1 MNSQY
6 SNHIQTYSQNK
17 QTPFNKAYFASKSE
31 LLNWASKILDLEL
44 ISLEQ
49 MVTGAIFCQLLD
61 ACHPGTVRLNKVNWK
76 ANNEIDYIANFKLF
90 QQGLVTNDI
99 YKPIDIN
106 RLTKGKQYD
115 LNELLQW
122 IYGYYLSIKDNIK
135 EIYNAKRKRGG
146 QAFVFNDKKNEIR
159 NKYRK
164 RINLGQYSNTGN
176 HSSNCSIN
184 SDINYQR
191 YQRSN
196 SNSSVNQL
204 KQNLRNNNY
213 YMGNE
218 YRNNNTYSQNNQYE
232 DNRYRN
238 RSKQEMR
245 NNRYHDFE
253 ERVLNNNIYTQNKNV
268 QNINTIK
275 TINSNNIYHTINRH
289 PSNSN
294 IKEINLNNEIYNTNT
309 NNINTNNINN
319 INGNCTSESKRNFK
333 NIFEKTPYDY
343 ETYTP
348 NQINPDNENINA
360 NYEEDLNNELE
371 NENNLDITD
380 FFGLNEEET
389 KNLIR
394 QEKKDGNKIHDL
406 KNIIRKL
413 RINMISMEKDLTNVK
428 KAISEEYKLK
438 NFYLNKLR
446 DIEYLYF
453 NPVIKN
459 SNENKN
465 TILRQLLCSNQD
477 STIFLDENNYAFLRN
492 VNDKENIINNKSSKR
507 KKDNINEDIMMEN
520 KISNDMSNIRN
531 EINMENNTVINNKMN
546 DNDDNN
552 NNYNRK
558 LNYSSKKNY
567 DPNYMDNLFDSFTDN
582 TKTENQ
588 INNNIY
594 SLGNNI
600 QILPIKMV
608 KNNESKLTQ
617 YSSTQN
623 NNISNNTFYTKYT
636 DDINNNNENININC
650 QNDNGKI
657 EEEKYN
663 GKKYLSYS
671 VNKKE
676 NINEEKNNLNNRTA
690 FKGNSIYDEISS
702 LLLNEPLNIQVFKN
716 SK

>member
-6 SNHIQTYSQNK
+6 SNHIQTHSQNK

-90 QQGLVTNDI
+90 QQGLVANDI

-146 QAFVFNDKKNEIR
+146 QAFMFNDKKNEIR

-196 SNSSVNQL
+196 SNSSVNHL
-204 KQNLRNNNY
+204 KQNLRNNNN

-218 YRNNNTYSQNNQYE
+218 YRNNNTYNQYNQYE

-245 NNRYHDFE
+245 NNKYNDFE

-268 QNINTIK
+268 QNINRIN

-294 IKEINLNNEIYNTNT
+294 IKEINMNNDIYNT

-319 INGNCTSESKRNFK
+319 INGNYTSESKRNFK

-348 NQINPDNENINA
+348 NQINPENENINA
-360 NYEEDLNNELE
+360 NYEEEELNNELE

-413 RINMISMEKDLTNVK
+413 RINMISMEKDLTNMK

-492 VNDKENIINNKSSKR
+492 VNDKENNINNKSSKR
-507 KKDNINEDIMMEN
+507 KNENNNEDIMMEN

-582 TKTENQ
+582 TKNENQ

-594 SLGNNI
+594 SHGNNI

-650 QNDNGKI
+650 QKDNGKI

-676 NINEEKNNLNNRTA
+676 NLNEEKNNLNNRTA